1 MQDLVAERA
10 VLAGVFRYGAD
21 AYFDVADILTENS
34 FTLDSNSVLW
44 KCLKVTLEEN
54 DKTKPDI
61 PTILSAAHKIGLPEF
76 FKDKQETLHLN
87 AITQFPVELPNVR
100 KFGAKVAKLAVGR
113 LLKSQLDNAGIKLK
127 DITGEESYA
136 HILGIAEDAIFNFSS
151 LLNSSD
157 GPQLL
162 GSDIF
167 ERLDFLTEN
176 PVDQIGIST
185 GYSKYDF
192 AIGGGLRRGTVN
204 VIGARPKTGKTLL
217 ADNIGSHIAGNI
229 GLPVLNLDTE
239 MLREDHQ
246 HRTLAMLSEV
256 GITEIET
263 GQFSKN
269 ETKEKQV
276 WDAAQKIKNMKY
288 YHQCI
293 GGMPFE
299 EQLAIMRRWLV
310 KDVGLNSDNSAKPC
324 VIIYDYIKMMSS
336 EGITKNLQEYQ
347 ALGFMMTGLH
357 NFSLRYKVPILSFV
371 QLNRDGI
378 NKESTDAASG
388 SDRIIWLCSNF
399 TIYKK
404 KSDEEVAQD
413 GTEHGVRKLVPIAAR
428 HGQGLEDGDYINMKF
443 QGYCGK
449 ITEGKTRF
457 EVAAKSGNKAK
468 TFEVVKNDD
477 NNDDEEVP
485 FE

>member
-1 MQDLVAERA
+1 MKDLVAERA
-10 VLAGVFRYGAD
+10 VLAGVYRYGAD
-21 AYFDVADILTENS
+21 AYYDVADILNENA
-34 FTLDSNSVLW
+34 FTLDSNAVLW
-44 KCLKVTLEEN
+44 KCIKLALEEN
-54 DKTKPDI
+54 DKIKLDV
-61 PTILSAAHKIGLPEF
+61 PTILSSANRIGLPEF
-76 FKDKQETLHLN
+76 FKDKQEMLHLN
-87 AITQFPVELPNVR
+87 AVLQFPVELPNVR
-100 KFGAKVAKLAVGR
+100 KFGAVVAKLSVGR
-113 LLKSQLDNAGIKLK
+113 LLREQLNNAGHKLS
-127 DITGEESYA
+127 DLTGEETYA

-162 GSDIF
+162 GCDIF
-167 ERLDFLTEN
+167 ERLDFLTAN

-185 GYSKYDF
+185 GYGKYDF

-256 GITEIET
+256 GITDIET
-263 GQFSKN
+263 GKFSKQPD
-269 ETKEKQV
+269 KEKQV

-288 YHQCI
+288 FHQCI

-299 EQLAIMRRWLV
+299 EQLAVMRRWIV
-310 KDVGLNSDNSAKPC
+310 KEVGMNGDNTAKPC

-357 NFSLRYKVPILSFV
+357 NFALRYKVPILSFV

-413 GTEHGVRKLVPIAAR
+413 GPDHGVRKLVPIVAR
-428 HGQGLEDGDYINMKF
+428 HGQGLEDGDYINMRF

-449 ITEGKTRF
+449 ISEGKTRF
-457 EVAAKSGNKAK
+457 EVASHSGNKAK
-468 TFEVVKNDD
+468 TFEVIKNDGD
-477 NNDDEEVP
+477 NEEDVP